1 MTNSMTQTAQSREE
15 REMANL
21 ADVKD
26 FLVNVRMEGNLLT
39 VMAKDVVEVTQIIH
53 IKNIITRGEIQ
64 NKKERLV
71 LLEKTD
77 HVVSTQ
83 KEQSTAHS
91 VNLMTKAV
99 DVNLNHVA
107 TLAMEIAHTVVLK
120 TEIIFRL
127 SKKTTKEDKKDNLK
141 IVNSDHI
148 ADLMKTAKVAI
159 LNHVVRLIPKM
170 ENVVHSIE
178 MENIARLI
186 RRMVSA
192 VRSIEMANV
201 AFSIET
207 TTVNIARSIEME
219 NVDRLTEI
227 LMNIALLIQRTEN
240 VAHST
245 LSMVNVDHFIETT
258 ANVVRSV
265 ATMIDLVVAEIFV
278 HQDLAILNHA
288 QKPTK
293 ILPIL

>member
-21 ADVKD
+21 ADATD
-26 FLVNVRMEGNLLT
+26 FLVNVRMDGNLLT

-64 NKKERLV
+64 NKKEHLV

-83 KEQSTAHS
+83 KEQNTAHS

-148 ADLMKTAKVAI
+148 ADLMKTAKVVI

-178 MENIARLI
+178 MENIAR
-186 RRMVSA
+186 
-192 VRSIEMANV
+192 
-201 AFSIET
+201 
-207 TTVNIARSIEME
+207 SIEME
-219 NVDRLTEI
+219 
-227 LMNIALLIQRTEN
+227 
-240 VAHST
+240 
-245 LSMVNVDHFIETT
+245 NVDHFIETT

-278 HQDLAILNHA
+278 RQDLAILNHA
-288 QKPTK
+288 LKPTK
-293 ILPIL
+293 ILP